1 MAAISLAT
9 TSTAARSSLLR
20 RRFFCAAAFRRGAA
34 PKYDDRV
41 LWVSYADMA
50 TMRRRLV
57 GTAQQVRGRLD
68 EPLPELRFP
77 SGEYRVRHGF
87 WFMRFERPELVHVAR
102 SKFDGTP
109 FVSACGSLRGTLQL
123 DSGDKSPLDLRAMLN
138 VTATTTDPVIEWLS
152 ATFSPYGRIA
162 RVRTPRVKNNWDQ
175 GFGFVEFEEA
185 DAAEAA
191 LESLD
196 GTPSL
201 VEGCRMFVDF
211 AKASQG
217 EPLMQLR
224 PPPILPPRRRPRHE
238 LDALTERERSMS

>member
-1 MAAISLAT
+1 MADPQVDVQSQLA
-9 TSTAARSSLLR
+9 ALKA
-20 RRFFCAAAFRRGAA
+20 
-34 PKYDDRV
+34 
-41 LWVSYADMA
+41 
-50 TMRRRLV
+50 
-57 GTAQQVRGRLD
+57 
-68 EPLPELRFP
+68 ENE
-77 SGEYRVRHGF
+77 
-87 WFMRFERPELVHVAR
+87 
-102 SKFDGTP
+102 
-109 FVSACGSLRGTLQL
+109 
-123 DSGDKSPLDLRAMLN
+123 
-138 VTATTTDPVIEWLS
+138 
-152 ATFSPYGRIA
+152 

-211 AKASQG
+211 AKANQG